1 MLILIAINLLINCS
15 ANIYTS
21 DGCLL
26 FPKIP
31 VTETDKQALKKDKDL
46 SYQFILAIA
55 NHNQIHDTVCSKKK
69 VLELWK

>member
-1 MLILIAINLLINCS
+1 
-15 ANIYTS
+15 
-21 DGCLL
+21 L